1 MAINQANI
9 PLMSQPNGAP
19 ITSPGSGTGAIPGV
33 NYQNQSTDNTA
44 AGALLGGLTGLALSK
59 AFSSPTTATKTPTA
73 PSVTAPKINPIT
85 PNKPSAPGTTGIGTP
100 SGTPIGGGAT
110 GSVGGLAFPKGT
122 TQAQVDAYYG
132 KSNGQSNYVIAGT
145 NMSNGDIIA
154 QPSTSIGGSNLTG
167 TGSGPANTAT
177 PPADQTPGTYFQDPT
192 GNIYDGDGNL
202 YAVKSGDTYYVKD
215 SSATDTWINAN
226 NPKDTIST
234 NELYSSTG
242 GGFDPSTIDTEIP
255 AIDTGSNDYTG
266 GGYDPNSYYT
276 PPTDTTNYY
285 PDYGYT
291 SGPST
296 DTSVYSPI
304 DTTGGMFSSWFKK
317 GGLAT
322 PLFKNGGEVRHMA
335 DGGILDTVGNVLTN
349 PVTVGAL
356 AGGALGN
363 LSGGSNNAVSTGID
377 MTKLGI
383 NPRTTTFGMGPS
395 KYMPYEN
402 YSQPYAL
409 TTAPNTGGLG
419 GATYQPTIPNLP
431 AMSNPTTPPPQ
442 PPTSPSTIGGM
453 TNEQLTAFVNS
464 ILGSGGNT
472 GTTTGG
478 TTTGGTTTGGTTTG
492 GLPTTGGTTGTSTA
506 PKYYTDGKG
515 NIYDASGNLVQAATP
530 TTPTTPTTGG
540 TTTGGTTTGTTGGLP
555 ATGTTPVYYQDTGGN
570 IYDANGNLV
579 KTATTSTGT
588 TTGGTTT
595 GTTTPT
601 TPAISP
607 TQSLINA
614 FGTEMQKLQAQYV
627 AAPTAQ
633 KAGIASQITEL
644 QSLINKTVGSL
655 PSTSTTG
662 STTTAPAGLTGS
674 KLKQYNNLQAKIAK
688 TTNPFIKAMLE
699 RQLSRYGTPVS
710 ARNML
715 NGGLAFAKGGLTHD
729 MHPDNIVDHVP
740 IENGRHDYRAGAR
753 VEGAGDG
760 QSDDIPA
767 MLADGEY
774 VIDAET
780 VAQLGNGSNKAGAK
794 VLDSFRENIRAH
806 KRNAPLNQIPPKSK
820 SPLAYLKGVK

>member
-1 MAINQANI
+1 
-9 PLMSQPNGAP
+9 
-19 ITSPGSGTGAIPGV
+19 
-33 NYQNQSTDNTA
+33 
-44 AGALLGGLTGLALSK
+44 
-59 AFSSPTTATKTPTA
+59 
-73 PSVTAPKINPIT
+73 
-85 PNKPSAPGTTGIGTP
+85 
-100 SGTPIGGGAT
+100 
-110 GSVGGLAFPKGT
+110 
-122 TQAQVDAYYG
+122 
-132 KSNGQSNYVIAGT
+132 
-145 NMSNGDIIA
+145 
-154 QPSTSIGGSNLTG
+154 
-167 TGSGPANTAT
+167 
-177 PPADQTPGTYFQDPT
+177 
-192 GNIYDGDGNL
+192 
-202 YAVKSGDTYYVKD
+202 
-215 SSATDTWINAN
+215 
-226 NPKDTIST
+226 
-234 NELYSSTG
+234 
-242 GGFDPSTIDTEIP
+242 
-255 AIDTGSNDYTG
+255 
-266 GGYDPNSYYT
+266 
-276 PPTDTTNYY
+276 
-285 PDYGYT
+285 
-291 SGPST
+291 
-296 DTSVYSPI
+296 
-304 DTTGGMFSSWFKK
+304 
-317 GGLAT
+317 
-322 PLFKNGGEVRHMA
+322 
-335 DGGILDTVGNVLTN
+335 
-349 PVTVGAL
+349 
-356 AGGALGN
+356 
-363 LSGGSNNAVSTGID
+363 

-383 NPRTTTFGMGPS
+383 NPRTTTFGMGPA

-579 KTATTSTGT
+579 KAATTSTGT

-601 TPAISP
+601 TPTTPTITP

-627 AAPTAQ
+627 AAPAAQ
-633 KAGIASQITEL
+633 KAGIAAQITEL
-644 QSLINKTVGSL
+644 QGLINKTVG
-655 PSTSTTG
+655 PTKID
-662 STTTAPAGLTGS
+662 PAGLTGLKLLQYNKLQAQLAQTKNP
-674 KLKQYNNLQAKIAK
+674 KLKKMIE
-688 TTNPFIKAMLE
+688 E
-699 RQLSRYGTPVS
+699 RLSRYGTPVS
-710 ARNML
+710 PISVLSGSGTPPGYA
-715 NGGLAFAKGGLTHD
+715 NGKNYYAKGGLTHD